1 MTVANIRPIRRSDL
15 VTVIDIQVGG
25 SLHPD
30 AEDPTKV
37 DAYWRGVDET
47 RRAGGDVFVAE
58 VEQEV
63 VGFYQLLVFRH
74 FQHAGSLCA
83 EVESVHVRA
92 SDRGRG
98 IGSAMM
104 AHATEEATRRNC
116 YRLQLTSNNVRGD
129 AHRFYLSNG
138 FTQSHQGFK
147 KPLS

>member
-74 FQHAGSLCA
+74 FQHVGSLCA

-104 AHATEEATRRNC
+104 AHATEEATQRNC
-116 YRLQLTSNNVRGD
+116 YRLQLTSNNVRDD
-129 AHRFYLSNG
+129 AHRRVGWRRPACWAHRWSG
-138 FTQSHQGFK
+138 
-147 KPLS
+147 